1 MPQGDEH
8 PLLRLRVQGAAAGI
22 YFCRISSTSGFEGD
36 EYISSLPVSDQKKF
50 DVRFFRLAALGH
62 LNNPEQFPRRR
73 RRNLVHQGPRSPAR
87 LLRIRTDWIVITSG
101 YKKDPKDK
109 KRVQAVERA
118 KTIRA
123 QLLKALNEP

>member
-1 MPQGDEH
+1 M
-8 PLLRLRVQGAAAGI
+8 
-22 YFCRISSTSGFEGD
+22 
-36 EYISSLPVSDQKKF
+36 
-50 DVRFFRLAALGH
+50 LAC
-62 LNNPEQFPRRR
+62 FKY
-73 RRNLVHQGPRSPAR
+73 
-87 LLRIRTDWIVITSG
+87 RTDWIVITSG

>member
-62 LNNPEQFPRRR
+62 LNNPEQFRDEGDGIWFIKVPG
-73 RRNLVHQGPRSPAR
+73 HR
-87 LLRIRTDWIVITSG
+87 LACFKYRTDWIVITSG